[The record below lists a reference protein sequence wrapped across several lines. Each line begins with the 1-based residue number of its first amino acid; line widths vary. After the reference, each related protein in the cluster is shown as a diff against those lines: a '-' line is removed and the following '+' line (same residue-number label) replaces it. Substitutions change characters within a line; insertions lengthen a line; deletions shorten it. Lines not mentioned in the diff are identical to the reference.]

1 MKESLKSD
9 HRLVDYASL
18 KLHRLRS
25 RRLCPEAARFH
36 QQAAQEFQTRLGELP
51 QNLEKVAIVT
61 GHAALWREFFP
72 HASLYRDA
80 DVLDLPRK
88 SADLVLHA
96 MSLHWANDPVGQ
108 LIQCR
113 LGLRPEGIL
122 MAACFGEQTLT
133 ELRTALA
140 LAEVEVSGG
149 ASPRVLPMADV
160 RQYGDLLQRA
170 GFGQAV
176 ADRTTYRHS
185 YKTVLDLM
193 HDLRAMGETNA
204 LQARRQGFTPRRLMA
219 ELETCYR
226 SVGSSNDGNLLATF
240 ELVFLTGWTGASDSY

>member
-1 MKESLKSD
+1 MKESRSSD
-9 HRLVDYASL
+9 HHLVDTASL
-18 KLHRLRS
+18 RIHRLRA
-25 RRLCPEAARFH
+25 RQAGREATRFH
-36 QQAAQEFQTRLGELP
+36 QQAAQEFQARLGELQRSFP
-51 QNLEKVAIVT
+51 RVAIVT
-61 GHAALWREFFP
+61 GHPALWREFFP
-72 HASLYRDA
+72 LATLYRDA

-96 MSLHWANDPVGQ
+96 MCLHWANDPVGQ

-113 LGLRPEGIL
+113 HGLRPEGIL

-140 LAEVEVSGG
+140 QAEVEVTGG

-176 ADRTTYRHS
+176 ADRTTYRDS
-185 YKTVLDLM
+185 YSTTLDLM

-204 LQARRQGFTPRRLMA
+204 LQARRRNFTSRRLTS

-226 SVGSSNDGNLLATF
+226 AVGGSTDGRLLATF
-240 ELVFLTGWTGASDSY
+240 ELVFLTGWINSFSSY